1 MGYLR
6 AGQEALQ
13 DRWGQTLLGYPRTAQ
28 GEAGSL
34 NRSTP
39 PPTSSSHVLYPPS
52 LPSARVSPEG
62 QEGHGHPSRLAL
74 RSAQSVR

>member
-13 DRWGQTLLGYPRTAQ
+13 DRWDQTLLEYPRTAQ

-39 PPTSSSHVLYPPS
+39 PPTS
-52 LPSARVSPEG
+52 
-62 QEGHGHPSRLAL
+62 
-74 RSAQSVR
+74 